1 MHILRWM
8 GSKSCV
14 KFQRC
19 PLKFHTKFWTH
30 TPQNMHFTDCYFS
43 LWFTI
48 SWNCDVISLSETAPW
63 NITPNLMVFSY
74 DKVLIFR
81 RFQLYQWSRVDRIW
95 SQQSSWPF
103 YRLVGVV
110 YKWYSCEI
118 IGWKYFASS
127 GWNWRHYGYKN
138 DLSSHMFYY
147 TPLLRH
153 IDRCYHSWAAVTPV
167 KYGHDI
173 QKVNN
178 DLMILNLWKNN
189 WTWGIG

>member
-147 TPLLRH
+147 TTAYWQVLPQLSCGDTCQ
-153 IDRCYHSWAAVTPV
+153 I
-167 KYGHDI
+167 
-173 QKVNN
+173 
-178 DLMILNLWKNN
+178 
-189 WTWGIG
+189 WTWYSEGKQWFDDFESLEK